1 MGYQDFLQNYKQ
13 KRQQEPIE
21 LPEYDPLPT
30 QVNPVEQIFGKPR
43 PADKTVQ
50 AETNTSAPLEKPK
63 KKKDILDTKLPEG
76 VPFETLR
83 DVKDWTPNKPIQD
96 LKQLGS
102 ALKVRRQLHQPQ
114 LPQKKRTV
122 AAKPAA
128 GKAIPYTP
136 QTGKNNDQSEFLNQ
150 MDFRGPNEAEKAFSN
165 VRESMG
171 LQPSVPES
179 RRKSFLDKFQ
189 QEEAQRSYQKNQGI
203 LADIEANSA
212 QAAAERRIS
221 QPQNTIQTARGAD
234 LSKSSLSA
242 VTGQKE
248 REAKTRLR
256 RNRVDDIRGLAG
268 GSTNTT
274 NRMVGRALAL
284 VSGYAPDEI
293 AEAIPPTGSLEN
305 AAAHLTGAAI
315 RGATSIPEGVA
326 RFLEQNL
333 VNRDAVQTYELMS
346 QFADAED
353 KRAASEGRVSRG
365 DEYRKIAQG
374 SLESQT
380 HVGDYLEP
388 LTKAGEKFSQSVL
401 PTDPTVEGSINP
413 LKRGFWEN
421 TLPEAAGSMAPFFAG
436 GAAGAAVKIPRML
449 SAGVLGAGMEI
460 PQGYHE
466 ARDAGAT
473 PEQLSKTIDTRTAA
487 GALEMFGAESL
498 LGKIGMK
505 GKSIPG
511 YLAKESFQEG
521 VQEAGQSGVSDV
533 GDKYYAKTK
542 PNLAWS
548 QIGHNAL
555 ENAVPAL
562 FLGFGG
568 GAMGV
573 PAHLAERKANSAEVA
588 QQIESLANAEP
599 NHPVVQAIAS
609 LGIDPQTI
617 TRADEKAVDEL
628 SIRLQA
634 MAKMDS
640 QIQQMQGQ
648 REVLAQQAQNV
659 YDAQLMGRV
668 PSSVDMQA
676 AQQLPMVDQAVA
688 ELTQQKEAVT
698 EDLAQNVSPLFRN
711 LAKAVGNKQVEPL
724 ADVADDQQGDLLKE
738 VRKAGGII
746 ATEGQV
752 EAGELEGLSPKESGT
767 TGLISRST
775 ERGELPDRMRERMA
789 SEGLTTAETA
799 NQFIDEVKATTRRQQ
814 TEAES
819 YADYQRSQM
828 TEQEL
833 ADSDLLDQHLADR
846 TTTFS
851 RVWRTLDNPKTIF
864 TQNLARDFVREAEKA
879 GFSDEFIERSL
890 VEFEAQRGVRRSGS
904 ESEESRGLRTDSSI
918 DTGASQ
924 SSMVDSERSI
934 NSLGRSAE
942 PGIGVSMSPYKVL
955 ETNNKDL
962 LKRLYEINLN
972 SEEGKAGIA
981 QLRDYARKNGIEQR
995 HVNAHISDIQNW
1007 QAKYGVPK
1015 LDQPGKVQPAV
1026 KQPETGFS
1034 LDQKKLLGREPAEL
1048 ADDEFDEYLEAV
1060 EKLHADA
1067 VHGKVNLN
1075 EGQMNAVVKKI
1086 RQIKGERHQRVRAGR
1101 LKSLYGKKEGK
1112 YPSKAEMATAVEKA
1126 VSKQK
1131 TVDGLHEQLLNAPD
1145 VETLIRLMGEN
1156 SDYLEQLE
1164 PRKRTWLVEA
1174 AEIRGQELTKNEKKS
1189 KSKRKTGSVP
1199 RETENVPQAETIE
1212 KALESG
1218 APANWQGDEA
1228 RERAVKN
1235 LLYPLLDKDRA
1246 KTESVFDGLKRGLSV
1261 SEALGEKQEG
1271 KSNVSTKFP
1280 LDKSTESIFDE
1291 ILGELTET
1299 ESEKKSKPSSKSKAE
1314 KSSNSKRKNYQ
1325 IVSPA
1330 ASGTAKSA
1338 ATEAILGMEDIA
1350 KGLRALLIDPN
1361 RLGSGL
1367 VFDEQTYAKAKPYFN
1382 AAMTHFESASN
1393 DVREVM
1399 RRLLTELKEKHG
1411 FTVEMLQQL
1420 KPMIVRFVDDYVAS
1434 AETKAAIDNAAHEA
1448 ATSPKNDLA
1457 EPTEAQKEA
1466 GNYQKGH
1473 VNLHGL
1479 DITVENPEGSVR
1491 SGKDADGKPWEVE
1504 MSAHYGYIRRTE
1516 GADEE
1521 QIDVYIGSKVDSN
1534 EVFVVD
1540 QVDAETGEF
1549 DEHKVILGAETQA
1562 EAEKLYDAHFDDGK
1576 GSDRRGAI
1584 TQMPVDEFKE
1594 WLKSEDT
1601 ALPVSESLG
1610 EVDDIGRTEPSGEKA
1625 EKDGDAEVGQSP
1637 DGGLQTGS
1645 GGDVLKPV
1653 RRKNSVER
1661 IMGDIHSLEDV
1672 QRVGEVDFELWE
1684 NEGKGGKTT
1693 IIRDAE
1699 TGEPVGVRY
1708 DPDGARATKRHQND
1722 VQTARK
1728 REVSSDERSVDDGRL
1743 PESGLADQSGRSEPA
1758 TAKSEGQPER
1768 GAKPGS
1774 VVGTPAKSGKRR
1786 GLGKQTTPSLFGD
1799 ENEQGTESSN
1809 SEHAQELVAEVAQE
1823 TEPIAASEAVIQAA
1837 VADLPEVAE
1846 EVQPEEPQPKPVTK
1860 PKAQPLA
1867 TLTSASFTITPD
1879 IVDQIR
1885 SGGAVTKY
1893 KQNVDAIKTMRQ
1905 VLLEG
1910 RRPTVEEQE
1919 TMALYAGFGG
1929 IKDLFAATGNTYQER
1944 QKWFDRQ
1951 NELKELIG
1959 EEAYKA
1965 ASASTKNA
1973 HYTDPHI
1980 VTAMWSM
1987 AERLGFTKGRVL
1999 EPSMG
2004 SGNFLGLIPSHLR
2017 DKTTFTGV
2025 ELDNTTGNIAKMLYP
2040 DANIHIQGFE
2050 DLKAPD
2056 GFFDLAIGNVP
2067 FGDYRISDNRYNKLL
2082 PQIHNYFFLKAL
2094 DKVRPGG
2101 LVMFITST
2109 GTMDSRRGEDI
2120 RKELA
2125 KQADLVS
2132 AMRFP
2137 AETFGKTALTSV
2149 VTDLIILRKRLPG
2162 ETSKN
2167 DAWVKSSE
2175 VNDPRGAGYQKIKLN
2190 NYFAENPSQMLGEFN
2205 GNNRMYPGRANV
2217 DRTED
2222 FEQRLAEAMADLPQG
2237 VMSEYST
2244 VRQPQMKEAGMKA
2257 KEGGYIVKDGQ
2268 LLQNVSGGLAE
2279 IDATP
2284 DRIKRVDGMLK
2295 IRDAFD
2301 NLIDAEMGR
2310 AIGGPAQRKV
2320 LNSAYDA
2327 FHAKYGPI
2335 SDKKNREALEGDP
2348 DLYRLMALEDY
2359 DAKKKIAKKQPIF
2372 TKPTVSGIRAD
2383 AKPSTLV
2390 EAVAK
2395 SFQMKGEIVLSQLA
2409 KDLGLDERTIGEELV
2424 AKKIAFQTPNGNW
2437 ELAPHYL
2444 SGNVRRKLAEA
2455 KIAAATDD
2463 FFQANVDALEQL
2475 LPRDIRSDE
2484 ISVEI
2489 GAPWMEP
2496 QVISHFVA
2504 ELFEDDPNNVGVS
2517 YDRHLGAFTLS
2528 LDRSRAKTSRQAITT
2543 WGTPD
2548 LPFDKLLNL
2557 ALTNKQASV
2566 FDEIRTDR
2574 GTERRFNAEK
2584 TQAANTKLDAIKQRF
2599 REWVWENDE
2608 RKQKL
2613 LSRYNDLFNSH
2624 VPAEYNVEFLLDE
2637 KGEGVVPGLSFGW
2650 KLRKHQ
2656 AAAVFR
2662 AVIEKRGLLAHEVG
2676 LGKTLAMIASASELK
2691 RLGIARKPAIAVPKK
2706 VLPGFVSA
2714 ARSAFPLMKIHV
2726 VDSRDAAKRNT
2737 SMSQVA
2743 TGEHDLVLMTHDNM
2757 DMLKMRPEFEAE
2769 ILRSELDEVTAVY
2782 NAMRGEKTSDK
2793 RLLKQIENRKSKLE
2807 AKLQDALKAER
2818 KDDTISFED
2827 TGIDFL
2833 FVDEFHK
2840 YKSLP
2845 VVTALGQVK
2854 GVPTGDSQRAINM
2867 LMRARY
2873 LQQIQNGGGLI
2884 AATGTPVSNSLVEAW
2899 IMAKFLQP
2907 DLLEEAGVQS
2917 FDAWTRQFAET
2928 VPALEM
2934 GATGEWKQVSR
2945 LSKFKNLPELQTLA
2959 RMTLDVKTAKETGIL
2974 DVRPKRQDKV
2984 IQVPQ
2989 DEAQAAFMQVLRER
3003 AAAVKSKL
3011 VEPYEDNY
3019 LVISSDGMQM
3029 ASDPRLVLP
3038 GYKAEGG
3045 KIKALADNVL
3055 RIYKEKPGTTQMI
3068 FSDSGVAPNAWGFH
3082 LYGEI
3087 INKLIEGGIP
3097 ADKIINFSKMDTD
3110 AKVAKAQD
3118 RLNSADAVI
3127 AIGHRENMGTGI
3139 NAQQKMAAIH
3149 QFDVPWKPALVEQS
3163 EARGWRQGNENK
3175 EIEIL
3180 SYVTEGSFDAIKWS
3194 TVARK
3199 QQAITAFMQK
3209 PQEGQARE
3217 LEDADD
3223 DALSYDQIAAAASG
3237 DGDYL
3242 RKAELDAKV
3251 FKLDMMERSHNSE
3264 ALNRKQEIPRIID
3277 RIAALNRRATQM
3289 DLVAVSAKEVKEK
3302 EFEYKTPK
3310 GEVVE
3315 DKKDAAKNLVS
3326 NYLFEKDR
3334 KERSVIGQYKG
3345 YRLMS
3350 DGYGSAYMELPI
3362 KGAEAEKVS
3371 FNVNTTEFI
3380 GTLQSLE
3387 KKVSALASNA
3397 DADHLREVT
3406 IPNLE
3411 KDLENLR
3418 AVTDSP
3424 FPFTEQLTKAKR
3436 QLEAVNKR
3444 LKAKEAESVSEGQP
3458 LSAGDTDVRAVSAL
3472 GRKIRRHLRE
3482 KEIKPSD
3489 IPRILEKALPEI
3501 EAQLRDQKDVWR
3513 EFQRRKA
3520 EEFLAE
3526 HEGDT
3531 GLAGMAITAQSA
3543 SRAQAAYDPE
3553 LDATAR
3559 AGKNPI
3565 GSNYWG
3571 TPRVQYDADGRAM
3584 DEASIIPNARAEFRP
3599 GGKDRSGMFWSNEQG
3614 AIVLGSAA
3622 ELAGVKIG
3630 TVSGGF
3636 SGLAMSLPAARKA
3649 LSALKSVA
3657 KEYGPEIS
3665 TIATEF
3671 EKAVV
3676 DARKTGQ
3683 SAVVIVDIS
3692 SQPTLQEAKATAR
3705 EERFHRWQRNFGLM
3719 ESENARTLEAA
3730 LRDDPVYQNLR
3741 DHLLNV
3747 DKYIDNPSL
3756 LITEASA
3763 KIASGQWE
3771 RYGLETE
3778 QQGLNFLHRYMRLA
3792 VRLFGINMLRG
3803 QVPGTPAARGV
3814 YQDVNDIEGPE
3825 AGFTGG
3831 SSANQRSE
3839 RGNSGVGRDDS
3850 GLQRRQQSFGRGSQD
3865 GSGLPETAAA
3875 ARHQFK
3881 PGQSSGKNIYD
3892 VTVDVYDWK
3901 AGKNRS
3907 KVVKVTAD
3915 SRPEAMRRAEEQV
3928 SRSYPTIKAGGTA
3941 INRNV
3946 QGYTVRAWEAKKDF
3960 EGQRYKDAVND
3971 RRAIQ
3976 QLSQQAIEA
3985 INKIAFAEAEAE
3997 LQQAYREVLNE
4008 LGQDSEIAETLLET
4022 YRAMHKPRPGAN
4034 VVNILNANEDA
4045 VSYLEGKIG
4054 NALRMIPEKQHADT
4068 SASLSTSRREV
4079 AGPASDLANPMDVL
4093 LNAETITK
4101 SRGSRGVRM
4110 YVNDH
4115 ARALLGASLTEVFDE
4130 DYSNVNAIN
4139 LSREEVSKVA
4149 DYLEGEAKELT
4160 GDYQAGAVQFVQ
4172 ELRDMLAQAKP
4183 DQRTFNIV
4191 DITPFEQRYST
4202 GFRPDA
4208 ERAVETFKGDVR
4220 EESFHWS
4227 QREVG
4232 GTAIASVGSSWA
4244 QSSKGYGKYRKALL
4258 KLGYPDDPEVIAA
4271 ETAAK
4276 IAAGKFEDLG
4286 IRTEADHQQADE
4298 WLASYFERIADKH
4311 GVDAL
4316 TKFDRLLPKAT
4327 EAKQKGELSAKERLR
4342 QAIKEEAATATGQR
4356 TDRPKPSGGSG
4367 QTVRGGNQEGRQ
4379 EGRAESI
4386 PRRSADE
4393 PFESSQPVKGPQLPI
4408 TEGTNV
4414 ENVRL
4419 AGEAAPEFD
4428 NQPLKRAAQ
4437 QKRLLPDDQVEF
4449 AENRPFENDPIQAS
4463 LFDEK
4468 GMPRKEWGDIWKT
4481 LADILNLPK
4490 ALRAS
4495 GDLSAGG
4502 RQGWFLSI
4510 PPTRWHIAAKSF
4522 GKSLQASEGFGLKK
4536 GADKRLHAEMKQRPA
4551 YRDAVAAGLA
4561 VHSNDPLS
4569 VQTELFGSRLAGQ
4582 IPWAKYSEQAYKT
4595 HLDWLSLMTFEVYKK
4610 SIDKQIKDPKE
4621 RFEAYQAAADWI
4633 NVSSGRGSYRGKF
4646 GVWYQ
4651 QKAAPMLNIFGW
4663 APGLVYSRFQL
4674 LNPYTYAQ
4682 NLKNPGHRVV
4692 FRKQMGE
4699 VFQSAAVLY
4708 VTATLAK
4715 AGGALISTDP
4725 DDADFLKLRFGTTRY
4740 DVLAGLQQVARL
4752 ALRIGDYLRIKA
4764 TTDTSTEEGQKKV
4777 RKASAE
4783 ATTTLLRFGRTK
4795 LGPVPAFV
4803 VDWWNDWVKVT
4814 GERHA
4819 PGEFITSF
4827 KEGNK
4832 VKGFADLAE
4841 DPIASQVLPLFWADM
4856 VAAYEQGWRAN
4867 GNQGGLEHAAKMLP
4881 AGLGIGVQDYDR
4893 PEWNKET
4900 RKQLDKFDLDPQFPK
4915 RKTGEKEEAY
4925 QKRVKEHIADQE
4937 AAINR
4942 FSSSESVKDQPLT
4955 RQKELL
4961 KQEMS
4966 EDGRNRLE
4974 KLRPDDIEDDRAVR
4988 AWILLGVD
4996 RLKNDPSFKTLTEE
5010 GQKKALQSYYSRMN
5024 PYKAQP
5030 ANKVHGY
5037 QKPDFVDED
5046 VLKRK
5051 IREAIK
5057 AQQ

>member
-21 LPEYDPLPT
+21 LPEYEPLPT
-30 QVNPVEQIFGKPR
+30 QIEPVDQIFGKPR
-43 PADKTVQ
+43 PADKTIQ

-63 KKKDILDTKLPEG
+63 KKKDILDTKLSKN

-83 DVKDWTPNKPIQD
+83 DVKDWTPNRPIQD

-114 LPQKKRTV
+114 QPQKKRTV
-122 AAKPAA
+122 AAKPA
-128 GKAIPYTP
+128 GKATPHTP
-136 QTGKNNDQSEFLNQ
+136 QTEKTSDQSEFLNQ
-150 MDFRGPNEAEKAFSN
+150 MDFRGPSEVQKMAERAIAYGGQQHVEPRKGKNLSADFRSWVKEDLARQQKETAQSQAMLEGIDTGKTKLDPTA
-165 VRESMG
+165 VRQAGERQKRIDELKRWGTMIPGTKTIGRGIGRLAGMSDEEIAQA
-171 LQPSVPES
+171 LPSDG
-179 RRKSFLDKFQ
+179 FLED
-189 QEEAQRSYQKNQGI
+189 AVSH
-203 LADIEANSA
+203 AANSA
-212 QAAAERRIS
+212 IRSAA
-221 QPQNTIQTARGAD
+221 G
-234 LSKSSLSA
+234 
-242 VTGQKE
+242 
-248 REAKTRLR
+248 
-256 RNRVDDIRGLAG
+256 
-268 GSTNTT
+268 
-274 NRMVGRALAL
+274 
-284 VSGYAPDEI
+284 
-293 AEAIPPTGSLEN
+293 
-305 AAAHLTGAAI
+305 
-315 RGATSIPEGVA
+315 IPEGIT

-333 VNRDAVQTYELMS
+333 INRDAVQTYELMS

-353 KRAASEGRVSRG
+353 ARAKREGRPSRA

-380 HVGDYLEP
+380 HFGDVFEP
-388 LTKAGEKFSQSVL
+388 LTKAGETLANRYL
-401 PTDPTVEGSINP
+401 PTDPTVQGSINP
-413 LKRGFWEN
+413 LKEGFWRN
-421 TLPEAAGSMAPFFAG
+421 TLPEAAGSMVPFFVG
-436 GAAGAAVKIPRML
+436 GAAGAAVKIPRMV

-460 PQGYHE
+460 PQAYHE

-473 PEQLSKTIDTRTAA
+473 PEQLSRTIDTRTAA

-521 VQEAGQSGVSDV
+521 VQEAGQSLTSDI
-533 GDKYYAKTK
+533 GDKYYAGTK

-562 FLGFGG
+562 FLGLGG

-599 NHPVVQAIAS
+599 SHPVVQAIAS

-617 TRADEKAVDEL
+617 TQADERAVDEL
-628 SIRLQA
+628 SIRLQS

-698 EDLAQNVSPLFRN
+698 QDLTQNVSPLFRN
-711 LAKAVGNKQVEPL
+711 LAKAVGSKQVEPL
-724 ADVADDQQGDLLKE
+724 ADVADDQQGNLLKE
-738 VRKAGGII
+738 VRKVGGMV
-746 ATEGQV
+746 ATEDQV

-767 TGLISRST
+767 TGLISRSAK
-775 ERGELPDRMRERMA
+775 RGESPDRMRERMA

-799 NQFIDEVKATTRRQQ
+799 NQFIDEVKAETRRQK

-864 TQNLARDFVREAEKA
+864 TPNLARDFAREAEKA

-890 VEFEAQRGVRRSGS
+890 VEFEAQRGVRRQGS

-918 DTGASQ
+918 DTGVSQ

-934 NSLGRSAE
+934 NLSRRSTE

-955 ETNNKDL
+955 EANNKDL
-962 LKRLYEINLN
+962 LKRLYDVNLN
-972 SEEGKAGIA
+972 SEEGRAGIA
-981 QLRDYARKNGIEQR
+981 QLRDYARENGIEQR

-1007 QAKYGVPK
+1007 QKTYGVPK
-1015 LDQPGKVQPAV
+1015 NLDIQQPQATRTTGKSEKEAISQPARTEAAPV
-1026 KQPETGFS
+1026 STPSGFS
-1034 LDQKKLLGREPAEL
+1034 QEQKRLLGRESSEV
-1048 ADDEFDEYLEAV
+1048 ADDEFDEHLEAV

-1067 VHGKVNLN
+1067 VRGKVNLN
-1075 EGQMNAVVKKI
+1075 EGQMGAVVKKI

-1112 YPSKAEMATAVEKA
+1112 QPTKTALAEEV
-1126 VSKQK
+1126 
-1131 TVDGLHEQLLNAPD
+1131 
-1145 VETLIRLMGEN
+1145 
-1156 SDYLEQLE
+1156 
-1164 PRKRTWLVEA
+1164 KRTVGKGHE
-1174 AEIRGQELTKNEKKS
+1174 
-1189 KSKRKTGSVP
+1189 
-1199 RETENVPQAETIE
+1199 
-1212 KALESG
+1212 
-1218 APANWQGDEA
+1218 
-1228 RERAVKN
+1228 
-1235 LLYPLLDKDRA
+1235 
-1246 KTESVFDGLKRGLSV
+1246 TESVPQSK
-1261 SEALGEKQEG
+1261 
-1271 KSNVSTKFP
+1271 N
-1280 LDKSTESIFDE
+1280 DE
-1291 ILGELTET
+1291 ILGEMTDDEASMLDELEKAPKTKDGKIKT
-1299 ESEKKSKPSSKSKAE
+1299 NRKKS
-1314 KSSNSKRKNYQ
+1314 
-1325 IVSPA
+1325 V
-1330 ASGTAKSA
+1330 
-1338 ATEAILGMEDIA
+1338 
-1350 KGLRALLIDPN
+1350 ID
-1361 RLGSGL
+1361 S
-1367 VFDEQTYAKAKPYFN
+1367 
-1382 AAMTHFESASN
+1382 
-1393 DVREVM
+1393 
-1399 RRLLTELKEKHG
+1399 
-1411 FTVEMLQQL
+1411 
-1420 KPMIVRFVDDYVAS
+1420 
-1434 AETKAAIDNAAHEA
+1434 AAHEA
-1448 ATSPKNDLA
+1448 ATSPKNDLS

-1473 VNLHGL
+1473 IKLHGL
-1479 DITVENPEGSVR
+1479 DITIENPEGSTR

-1521 QIDVYIGSKVDSN
+1521 QIDVYIGPKVDSN

-1540 QVDAETGEF
+1540 QVDAKTGEF

-1562 EAEKLYDAHFDDGK
+1562 EAEELYDAHFDDGK
-1576 GSDRRGAI
+1576 GPDRRGAI
-1584 TQMPVDEFKE
+1584 TQMPVDGFKD

-1601 ALPVSESLG
+1601 ALPVSEPLG
-1610 EVDDIGRTEPSGEKA
+1610 EVDDTGKTEPSGEKA

-1637 DGGLQTGS
+1637 DGGLQVGS
-1645 GGDVLKPV
+1645 GGDVLQPI

-1699 TGEPVGVRY
+1699 TGEPIGTRY
-1708 DPDGARATKRHQND
+1708 DPDGERATKRHQND

-1743 PESGLADQSGRSEPA
+1743 PESGLADKPGTGKPVAAKSEKPEG
-1758 TAKSEGQPER
+1758 TAKS
-1768 GAKPGS
+1768 GS
-1774 VVGTPAKSGKRR
+1774 VVGKPAKSGKRR
-1786 GLGKQTTPSLFGD
+1786 GLGKQATPSLFGD
-1799 ENEQGTESSN
+1799 EAEQTTESSN

-1823 TEPIAASEAVIQAA
+1823 TEPIAAGEAVIQAA

-1846 EVQPEEPQPKPVTK
+1846 EVQSEEPQPKPVKTPK
-1860 PKAQPLA
+1860 PKSQPLA

-1929 IKDLFAATGNTYQER
+1929 IKDLFAATGNTYEDR
-1944 QKWFDRQ
+1944 KKWFDRQ
-1951 NELKELIG
+1951 QELKELIG

-2017 DKTTFTGV
+2017 DKATFTGV

-2162 ETSKN
+2162 ETSKS

-2190 NYFAENPSQMLGEFN
+2190 DYFAENPFQILGDFN

-2217 DRTED
+2217 DRTDD
-2222 FEQRLAEAMADLPQG
+2222 FEQRLAEAMANLPQG
-2237 VMSEYST
+2237 VMSEYAT
-2244 VRQPQMKEAGMKA
+2244 ARQPRMKEAGMKA

-2268 LLQNVSGGLAE
+2268 LLQSVSGGLAE

-2310 AIGGPAQRKV
+2310 AIGGPAQRKA

-2327 FHAKYGPI
+2327 FHAKYGAI
-2335 SDKKNREALEGDP
+2335 SDKKNREALDGDP

-2372 TKPTVSGIRAD
+2372 TKSTVVGIRAD
-2383 AKPSTLV
+2383 AKPSNVV

-2395 SFQMKGEIVLSQLA
+2395 SFQMNGEIVLPQLA
-2409 KDLGLDERTIGEELV
+2409 EDLGLDERTIGEELV

-2484 ISVEI
+2484 ISVEM
-2489 GAPWMEP
+2489 GAPWVEP
-2496 QVISHFVA
+2496 QVISQFVA
-2504 ELFEDDPNNVGVS
+2504 ELFEDDPGNVGVS

-2528 LDRSRAKTSRQAITT
+2528 LDRSRARGSRLATTT
-2543 WGTPD
+2543 WGTAD

-2557 ALTNKQASV
+2557 ALTGKQASV
-2566 FDEIRTDR
+2566 FDEIKTNI

-2613 LSRYNDLFNSH
+2613 LSKYNDLFNSH

-2637 KGEGVVPGLSFGW
+2637 KGEGVVPGLSSGW

-2706 VLPGFVSA
+2706 VLPGFVQA

-2726 VDSRDAAKRNT
+2726 IDSRDAAKRNT

-2757 DMLKMRPEFEAE
+2757 DMLKMKPEFEAE
-2769 ILRSELDEVTAVY
+2769 ILQGELDEVTAVY

-2793 RLLKQIENRKSKLE
+2793 RLLKQIENRKVKLE

-2974 DVRPKRQDKV
+2974 DIRPKRQDKV

-3003 AAAVKSKL
+3003 AAAVKAKL

-3045 KIKALADNVL
+3045 KIKALAGNVL

-3118 RLNSADAVI
+3118 RLNSGDAVI

-3264 ALNRKQEIPRIID
+3264 ALNRKQEIPRIVD

-3289 DLVAVSAKEVKEK
+3289 DLVATSAKEVKEK

-3345 YRLMS
+3345 YRLIS

-3362 KGAEAEKVS
+3362 KGGETEKVS

-3397 DADHLREVT
+3397 DADHLRETT

-3418 AVTDSP
+3418 AVTNSP

-3444 LKAKEAESVSEGQP
+3444 LKAKEAESASEGQP
-3458 LSAGDTDVRAVSAL
+3458 LSAGETDVRAVSAL
-3472 GRKIRRHLRE
+3472 GREIRRHLRE

-3489 IPRILEKALPEI
+3489 IPRILEEALPAI

-3513 EFQRRKA
+3513 AFQRRKA
-3520 EEFLAE
+3520 EDFLAE
-3526 HEGDT
+3526 MDDDT
-3531 GLAGMAITAQSA
+3531 GLAGMAITAKSA
-3543 SRAQAAYDPE
+3543 NRMQAAYDPE
-3553 LDATAR
+3553 LDAPSSMPPPASRRTR
-3559 AGKNPI
+3559 KDVE
-3565 GSNYWG
+3565 GS
-3571 TPRVQYDADGRAM
+3571 
-3584 DEASIIPNARAEFRP
+3584 
-3599 GGKDRSGMFWSNEQG
+3599 
-3614 AIVLGSAA
+3614 
-3622 ELAGVKIG
+3622 
-3630 TVSGGF
+3630 
-3636 SGLAMSLPAARKA
+3636 PAFKRWFGDSK
-3649 LSALKSVA
+3649 
-3657 KEYGPEIS
+3657 
-3665 TIATEF
+3665 
-3671 EKAVV
+3671 VV
-3676 DARKTGQ
+3676 DEKGKPL
-3683 SAVVIVDIS
+3683 VVYHGTS
-3692 SQPTLQEAKATAR
+3692 SNFAAFSDKESGKATAQPLTGFYFTESPEGAAKYAGFASMPYAKPNAGENIVPSYLSLKNPKTIR
-3705 EERFHRWQRNFGLM
+3705 VGVDEVSSVSPRHAKQAQGEGYDGL
-3719 ESENARTLEAA
+3719 
-3730 LRDDPVYQNLR
+3730 
-3741 DHLLNV
+3741 
-3747 DKYIDNPSL
+3747 I
-3756 LITEASA
+3756 
-3763 KIASGQWE
+3763 
-3771 RYGLETE
+3771 
-3778 QQGLNFLHRYMRLA
+3778 
-3792 VRLFGINMLRG
+3792 
-3803 QVPGTPAARGV
+3803 
-3814 YQDVNDIEGPE
+3814 IEGSAE
-3825 AGFTGG
+3825 AG
-3831 SSANQRSE
+3831 
-3839 RGNSGVGRDDS
+3839 SGFD
-3850 GLQRRQQSFGRGSQD
+3850 
-3865 GSGLPETAAA
+3865 
-3875 ARHQFK
+3875 
-3881 PGQSSGKNIYD
+3881 
-3892 VTVDVYDWK
+3892 
-3901 AGKNRS
+3901 
-3907 KVVKVTAD
+3907 
-3915 SRPEAMRRAEEQV
+3915 
-3928 SRSYPTIKAGGTA
+3928 
-3941 INRNV
+3941 
-3946 QGYTVRAWEAKKDF
+3946 
-3960 EGQRYKDAVND
+3960 
-3971 RRAIQ
+3971 
-3976 QLSQQAIEA
+3976 
-3985 INKIAFAEAEAE
+3985 
-3997 LQQAYREVLNE
+3997 
-4008 LGQDSEIAETLLET
+4008 
-4022 YRAMHKPRPGAN
+4022 KPRIYVAFSSNQIKSATGN
-4034 VVNILNANEDA
+4034 RGTFDESGNI
-4045 VSYLEGKIG
+4045 
-4054 NALRMIPEKQHADT
+4054 T
-4068 SASLSTSRREV
+4068 TSRRET
-4079 AGPASDLANPMDVL
+4079 AGPASQLANPMDVL
-4093 LNAETITK
+4093 LYQESIVK
-4101 SRGSRGVRM
+4101 DRGSRGARM

-4115 ARALLGASLTEVFDE
+4115 ARAILGASLTEVFGS

-4139 LSREEVSKVA
+4139 LSREEVKKVA
-4149 DYLEGEAKELT
+4149 DYLAIEAKGLE
-4160 GDYQAGAVQFVQ
+4160 GDYKAGAEEFVAD
-4172 ELRDMLAQAKP
+4172 LRGLLSKNKT
-4183 DQRTFNIV
+4183 QRTFNIV
-4191 DITPFEQRYST
+4191 DVSAYEARQQSGIRSD
-4202 GFRPDA
+4202 R
-4208 ERAVETFKGDVR
+4208 ERAAEQLKGDIR
-4220 EESFHWS
+4220 EEGFHWS
-4227 QREVG
+4227 QREVSG
-4232 GTAIASVGSSWA
+4232 QSVALVGASWA
-4244 QSSKGYGKYRKALL
+4244 QSSKGFGKYRRKLIE
-4258 KLGYPDDPEVIAA
+4258 LGYPDDAEILVA

-4276 IAAGKFEDLG
+4276 IAAGKFDDLG
-4286 IRTEADHQQADE
+4286 IRTEADHEQAQN
-4298 WLASYFERIADKH
+4298 WLAGYFERVAEKH
-4311 GVDAL
+4311 GIEAL
-4316 TKFDRLLPKAT
+4316 EKFDRLLPKAK
-4327 EAKQKGELSAKERLR
+4327 EAKAKGAQSVKERLR
-4342 QAIKEEAATATGQR
+4342 ERIEQEQAQ
-4356 TDRPKPSGGSG
+4356 SGGTNRPRAPGG
-4367 QTVRGGNQEGRQ
+4367 QSQRVRGTDENGQKDSAQEVR
-4379 EGRAESI
+4379 
-4386 PRRSADE
+4386 RRSADE
-4393 PFESSQPVKGPQLPI
+4393 PFESTEPVKGPQLTI
-4408 TEGTNV
+4408 DERTNA
-4414 ENVRL
+4414 ENVRRP
-4419 AGEAAPEFD
+4419 GEEAPEFSSVKGARI
-4428 NQPLKRAAQ
+4428 QPKLFSEGEPAEGWVDP
-4437 QKRLLPDDQVEF
+4437 LDPESVE
-4449 AENRPFENDPIQAS
+4449 QAT
-4463 LFDEK
+4463 LFGKD
-4468 GMPRKEWGDIWKT
+4468 GMPKKTWGDMWAN
-4481 LADILNLPK
+4481 LADVLNLPK

-4510 PPTRWHIAAKSF
+4510 PPSRWAIAARSF
-4522 GKSLQASEGFGLKK
+4522 KKGVRSVEAMGLKK
-4536 GADKRLHAEMKQRPA
+4536 GAYKALKRELTQHPA
-4551 YRDAVAAGLA
+4551 YRDMTAAGWIPMTSDSGELTA
-4561 VHSNDPLS
+4561 
-4569 VQTELFGSRLAGQ
+4569 QTELFGSRFAGK
-4582 IPWAKYSEQAYKT
+4582 IPWAKYSEQAYKMN
-4595 HLDWLSLMTFEVYKK
+4595 LDWLALSTFELYKK
-4610 SIDKQIKDPKE
+4610 GIDKSSRDLRE
-4621 RFEAYQAAADWI
+4621 RHEGYKAAVDWI
-4633 NVSSGRGSYRGKF
+4633 NVSSGRGSYSGRFGK
-4646 GVWYQ
+4646 WY
-4651 QKAAPMLNIFGW
+4651 KEKPAPFLNVIGW

-4692 FRKQMGE
+4692 FRKQMSE
-4699 VFQSAAVLY
+4699 VFQSAGVLY
-4708 VTATLAK
+4708 LTAVLAK
-4715 AGGALISTDP
+4715 AGGALVSTDP

-4752 ALRIGDYLRIKA
+4752 SLRIGDYLRTKV

-4777 RKASAE
+4777 RKASSE

-4795 LGPVPAFV
+4795 LGPVPGFV

-4832 VKGFADLAE
+4832 VKGVADLAE
-4841 DPIASQVLPLFWADM
+4841 DPIVSQVIPLFWADM

-4867 GNQGGLEHAAKMLP
+4867 GNQGGLEHVAKVLP

-4893 PEWNKET
+4893 PEWKKET

-4915 RKTGEKEEAY
+4915 HKTGEKEPEY

-4942 FSSSESVKDQPLT
+4942 FSSSESVKDQPLA
-4955 RQKELL
+4955 RQRELL

-4966 EDGRNRLE
+4966 EDGRSRLE

-4988 AWILLGVD
+4988 AWILLGRE
-4996 RLKNDPSFKTLTEE
+4996 RLKNEE
-5010 GQKKALQSYYSRMN
+5010 SYKSADEETQKKILQSYYSRMA

>member
-21 LPEYDPLPT
+21 LPEYEPLPT
-30 QVNPVEQIFGKPR
+30 QIEPVDQIFGKPR
-43 PADKTVQ
+43 PADKTIQ

-63 KKKDILDTKLPEG
+63 KKKDILDTKLSKN

-83 DVKDWTPNKPIQD
+83 DVKDWTPNRPIQD

-114 LPQKKRTV
+114 QPQKKRTV

-128 GKAIPYTP
+128 KTTP
-136 QTGKNNDQSEFLNQ
+136 HTSQTGKDSDQSEFLNQ
-150 MDFRGPNEAEKAFSN
+150 MNFRGPSEVQKMAERAIAYGGQQHVEPRKGKNLSADFRSWVKEDLARQQKETAQSQAMLEGIDTGKTKLDPTA
-165 VRESMG
+165 VRQAGERQKRIDELKRWGTMIPGTKTIGRGIGRLAGMSDEEIAQA
-171 LQPSVPES
+171 LPSDG
-179 RRKSFLDKFQ
+179 FLED
-189 QEEAQRSYQKNQGI
+189 AVSH
-203 LADIEANSA
+203 AANSA
-212 QAAAERRIS
+212 IRSAA
-221 QPQNTIQTARGAD
+221 G
-234 LSKSSLSA
+234 
-242 VTGQKE
+242 
-248 REAKTRLR
+248 
-256 RNRVDDIRGLAG
+256 
-268 GSTNTT
+268 
-274 NRMVGRALAL
+274 
-284 VSGYAPDEI
+284 
-293 AEAIPPTGSLEN
+293 
-305 AAAHLTGAAI
+305 
-315 RGATSIPEGVA
+315 IPEGIT

-333 VNRDAVQTYELMS
+333 INRDAVQTYELMN

-353 KRAASEGRVSRG
+353 VRAKKEGRPSRA

-380 HVGDYLEP
+380 HFGDVFEP
-388 LTKAGEKFSQSVL
+388 LTKAGETLANRYL
-401 PTDPTVEGSINP
+401 PTDPTVQGSINP
-413 LKRGFWEN
+413 LKEGFWRN
-421 TLPEAAGSMAPFFAG
+421 TLPEAAGSMVPFFVG
-436 GAAGAAVKIPRML
+436 GAAGAAVKIPRMV

-460 PQGYHE
+460 PQAYHE

-473 PEQLSKTIDTRTAA
+473 PEQLSRTIDTRTAA

-521 VQEAGQSGVSDV
+521 VQEAGQSLTSDI
-533 GDKYYAKTK
+533 GDKYYAGTK

-562 FLGFGG
+562 FLGLGG

-599 NHPVVQAIAS
+599 SHPVVQAIAS

-617 TRADEKAVDEL
+617 TQADERAVDEL
-628 SIRLQA
+628 SIRLQS

-668 PSSVDMQA
+668 PSSADMQA

-688 ELTQQKEAVT
+688 ELTQQKETVA
-698 EDLAQNVSPLFRN
+698 EDLTQNVSPLFKN
-711 LAKAVGNKQVEPL
+711 LAKAVGSKQVEPL

-738 VRKAGGII
+738 VRKAGGIV

-767 TGLISRST
+767 TGLISRSAK
-775 ERGELPDRMRERMA
+775 RGESPDRMRERMA

-799 NQFIDEVKATTRRQQ
+799 NQFIDEVKAETRRQK

-819 YADYQRSQM
+819 YAGYQRSQM
-828 TEQEL
+828 TEQEQ

-846 TTTFS
+846 ATTFS

-864 TQNLARDFVREAEKA
+864 TPNLARDFVREAEKA

-890 VEFEAQRGVRRSGS
+890 VEFEAQRGVRRQGS

-918 DTGASQ
+918 DTGVPQ

-934 NSLGRSAE
+934 NLSRRSAE

-955 ETNNKDL
+955 EANNKDL
-962 LKRLYEINLN
+962 LKRLYDVNLN

-981 QLRDYARKNGIEQR
+981 QLRDYARENDIEQR

-1007 QAKYGVPK
+1007 QKTYGVPK
-1015 LDQPGKVQPAV
+1015 NLDIQQPQATRTTGKSEKEAISQPARTEAAPV
-1026 KQPETGFS
+1026 STPSGFS
-1034 LDQKKLLGREPAEL
+1034 QEQKRLLGRESSEV
-1048 ADDEFDEYLEAV
+1048 ADDEFDEHLEAV

-1067 VHGKVNLN
+1067 VRGKVNLN
-1075 EGQMNAVVKKI
+1075 EGQMGAVVKKI

-1112 YPSKAEMATAVEKA
+1112 QPTKTALAEEAKKAVGKERETKESWQMTRDEYRDSLPETERHGGNSVIDQMISSRAGETPAKMVEFYAKKYSIKKPIDIVEIPKYQSVTKGTKASLRANVSYVEDKGNRYVLNLVQGSTPTVIRHEIEHVLDVDREYWREFESKSEFKKAVETSGERHFQNYRDSRSFAADYSHRSLVKRA
-1126 VSKQK
+1126 LKK
-1131 TVDGLHEQLLNAPD
+1131 
-1145 VETLIRLMGEN
+1145 GEN
-1156 SDYLEQLE
+1156 VPSEVLADYPDLNRETE
-1164 PRKRTWLVEA
+1164 
-1174 AEIRGQELTKNEKKS
+1174 
-1189 KSKRKTGSVP
+1189 SVP
-1199 RETENVPQAETIE
+1199 RETENVPQAKQQI
-1212 KALESG
+1212 
-1218 APANWQGDEA
+1218 DE
-1228 RERAVKN
+1228 
-1235 LLYPLLDKDRA
+1235 
-1246 KTESVFDGLKRGLSV
+1246 
-1261 SEALGEKQEG
+1261 
-1271 KSNVSTKFP
+1271 
-1280 LDKSTESIFDE
+1280 
-1291 ILGELTET
+1291 
-1299 ESEKKSKPSSKSKAE
+1299 
-1314 KSSNSKRKNYQ
+1314 
-1325 IVSPA
+1325 
-1330 ASGTAKSA
+1330 
-1338 ATEAILGMEDIA
+1338 
-1350 KGLRALLIDPN
+1350 
-1361 RLGSGL
+1361 
-1367 VFDEQTYAKAKPYFN
+1367 
-1382 AAMTHFESASN
+1382 
-1393 DVREVM
+1393 
-1399 RRLLTELKEKHG
+1399 
-1411 FTVEMLQQL
+1411 
-1420 KPMIVRFVDDYVAS
+1420 
-1434 AETKAAIDNAAHEA
+1434 AAHEA
-1448 ATSPKNDLA
+1448 ATSPKNELA

-1473 VNLHGL
+1473 IKLHGL
-1479 DITVENPEGSVR
+1479 DITIENPEGSTR

-1521 QIDVYIGSKVDSN
+1521 QIDVYIGPKTDSN

-1576 GSDRRGAI
+1576 GPDRRGAI
-1584 TQMPVDEFKE
+1584 TQMPIEEFKD

-1610 EVDDIGRTEPSGEKA
+1610 EVDDIGKTEPSGEKA

-1637 DGGLQTGS
+1637 DGGLQVGS
-1645 GGDVLKPV
+1645 GGDVLQPI
-1653 RRKNSVER
+1653 RQKNSVQR

-1699 TGEPVGVRY
+1699 TGEPIGTRY
-1708 DPDGARATKRHQND
+1708 DPDGERATKRHQND

-1743 PESGLADQSGRSEPA
+1743 PESGLADKPGTGKPV
-1758 TAKSEGQPER
+1758 TAKSEGKPER
-1768 GAKPGS
+1768 ESKSGS
-1774 VVGTPAKSGKRR
+1774 VVGKPAKSGKRR
-1786 GLGKQTTPSLFGD
+1786 GLGKQATPSLFGD
-1799 ENEQGTESSN
+1799 EAEQTTESSN

-1823 TEPIAASEAVIQAA
+1823 TEPIAAGEAVIQAA

-1846 EVQPEEPQPKPVTK
+1846 EVQSEEPQPKPVKTPK
-1860 PKAQPLA
+1860 PKSQPLA

-1929 IKDLFAATGNTYQER
+1929 IKDLFAATGNTYEDR
-1944 QKWFDRQ
+1944 KKWFDRQ
-1951 NELKELIG
+1951 QELKELIG

-2017 DKTTFTGV
+2017 DKATFTGV

-2162 ETSKN
+2162 EISKS

-2190 NYFAENPSQMLGEFN
+2190 DYFAENPSQILGEFN

-2222 FEQRLAEAMADLPQG
+2222 FEQRLAEAMANLPAG
-2237 VMSEYST
+2237 VMSEYSS
-2244 VRQPQMKEAGMKA
+2244 VRQPRMKEAGMKA

-2268 LLQNVSGGLAE
+2268 LLQGVSGGLAE

-2284 DRIKRVDGMLK
+2284 DRVKRVDGMLK

-2310 AIGGPAQRKV
+2310 AVGGPAQRKA

-2372 TKPTVSGIRAD
+2372 TKSTVSGIRAD
-2383 AKPSTLV
+2383 AKPSNVV

-2395 SFQMKGEIVLSQLA
+2395 SFQMNGEIILSQLA
-2409 KDLGLDERTIGEELV
+2409 EDLGLDERTIGEELV
-2424 AKKIAFQTPNGNW
+2424 AKKIAFQTPNANW

-2463 FFQANVDALEQL
+2463 FYQANVDALEQL

-2484 ISVEI
+2484 ISVEM
-2489 GAPWMEP
+2489 GAPWVEP
-2496 QVISHFVA
+2496 QVISQFVA
-2504 ELFEDDPNNVGVS
+2504 ELFEDDPGNVGVS

-2528 LDRSRAKTSRQAITT
+2528 LDRSRARGSRLATTT
-2543 WGTPD
+2543 WGTAD

-2557 ALTNKQASV
+2557 ALTGKQASV
-2566 FDEIRTDR
+2566 FDEVRTNN

-2613 LSRYNDLFNSH
+2613 LSKYNDLFNSH

-2637 KGEGVVPGLSFGW
+2637 KGEGVVPGLSSGW

-2706 VLPGFVSA
+2706 VLPGFVQA
-2714 ARSAFPLMKIHV
+2714 ARMAFPLLKVHV
-2726 VDSRDAAKRNT
+2726 IDSRDAAKRNT

-2757 DMLKMRPEFEAE
+2757 DMLKMKPEFEAE

-2793 RLLKQIENRKSKLE
+2793 RLLKQIENRKAKLE

-3003 AAAVKSKL
+3003 AAAVKAKL

-3045 KIKALADNVL
+3045 KIKALAGNVL

-3118 RLNSADAVI
+3118 RLNSGDAVI

-3264 ALNRKQEIPRIID
+3264 ALNRKQEIPRIVD

-3289 DLVAVSAKEVKEK
+3289 DLVATSAKEVKEK

-3362 KGAEAEKVS
+3362 KGAEAEKVG

-3397 DADHLREVT
+3397 DADHLREVA

-3444 LKAKEAESVSEGQP
+3444 LKAKEAESASEGQP
-3458 LSAGDTDVRAVSAL
+3458 LSAGETDVRAVSAL
-3472 GRKIRRHLRE
+3472 GREIRRHLRE

-3489 IPRILEKALPEI
+3489 IPRILEEALPAI

-3520 EEFLAE
+3520 EDFLAE

-3543 SRAQAAYDPE
+3543 SRAQAAYDPD
-3553 LDATAR
+3553 LDAAESR
-3559 AGKNPI
+3559 P
-3565 GSNYWG
+3565 
-3571 TPRVQYDADGRAM
+3571 M
-3584 DEASIIPNARAEFRP
+3584 ASRRTRESVESSPEF
-3599 GGKDRSGMFWSNEQG
+3599 KKWF
-3614 AIVLGSAA
+3614 
-3622 ELAGVKIG
+3622 
-3630 TVSGGF
+3630 
-3636 SGLAMSLPAARKA
+3636 
-3649 LSALKSVA
+3649 
-3657 KEYGPEIS
+3657 
-3665 TIATEF
+3665 
-3671 EKAVV
+3671 
-3676 DARKTGQ
+3676 GQ
-3683 SAVVIVDIS
+3683 
-3692 SQPTLQEAKATAR
+3692 
-3705 EERFHRWQRNFGLM
+3705 
-3719 ESENARTLEAA
+3719 
-3730 LRDDPVYQNLR
+3730 
-3741 DHLLNV
+3741 
-3747 DKYIDNPSL
+3747 
-3756 LITEASA
+3756 
-3763 KIASGQWE
+3763 
-3771 RYGLETE
+3771 
-3778 QQGLNFLHRYMRLA
+3778 
-3792 VRLFGINMLRG
+3792 
-3803 QVPGTPAARGV
+3803 
-3814 YQDVNDIEGPE
+3814 
-3825 AGFTGG
+3825 
-3831 SSANQRSE
+3831 
-3839 RGNSGVGRDDS
+3839 
-3850 GLQRRQQSFGRGSQD
+3850 
-3865 GSGLPETAAA
+3865 
-3875 ARHQFK
+3875 
-3881 PGQSSGKNIYD
+3881 
-3892 VTVDVYDWK
+3892 
-3901 AGKNRS
+3901 S
-3907 KVVKVTAD
+3907 KVVNQSGK
-3915 SRPEAMRRAEEQV
+3915 PLPL
-3928 SRSYPTIKAGGTA
+3928 YHGTQA
-3941 INRNV
+3941 RN
-3946 QGYTVRAWEAKKDF
+3946 E
-3960 EGQRYKDAVND
+3960 
-3971 RRAIQ
+3971 
-3976 QLSQQAIEA
+3976 IEA
-3985 INKIAFAEAEAE
+3985 IDPSRFLSGSHFGPGFYMAEEPEIASRGYAEGHLHPRGQEQSGSPSVYKLYARIENPLDMSRPADSKMIVAVFGNPNVDLE
-3997 LQQAYREVLNE
+3997 EMGFGSRPTNEVLYKQLAKRLGDDKRAANEKLQE
-4008 LGQDSEIAETLLET
+4008 LGFDGITRLNRASDESPEHREWVVFDPRQVKSATGNQGTFDDS
-4022 YRAMHKPRPGAN
+4022 AN
-4034 VVNILNANEDA
+4034 
-4045 VSYLEGKIG
+4045 
-4054 NALRMIPEKQHADT
+4054 
-4068 SASLSTSRREV
+4068 LSTSRREV
-4079 AGPASDLANPMDVL
+4079 SGPASELANPMDVL
-4093 LNAETITK
+4093 LHAETITK
-4101 SRGSRGVRM
+4101 SRGSRGIRM

-4115 ARALLGASLTEVFDE
+4115 ARALLGASLTEVFGE

-4149 DYLEGEAKELT
+4149 DYLEGEAKGLS
-4160 GDYQAGAVQFVQ
+4160 GDYQAGATQFVQ
-4172 ELRDMLAQAKP
+4172 ELRDMLAQGGGK
-4183 DQRTFNIV
+4183 QKTFNIV

-4356 TDRPKPSGGSG
+4356 TDRLKPSGGSG
-4367 QTVRGGNQEGRQ
+4367 QTVRSGNQEKRE
-4379 EGRAESI
+4379 EGRAEPI
-4386 PRRSADE
+4386 PRRSAEE
-4393 PFESSQPVKGPQLPI
+4393 PFNS
-4408 TEGTNV
+4408 
-4414 ENVRL
+4414 
-4419 AGEAAPEFD
+4419 APSED
-4428 NQPLKRAAQ
+4428 LS
-4437 QKRLLPDDQVEF
+4437 
-4449 AENRPFENDPIQAS
+4449 QAS

-4481 LADILNLPK
+4481 LADILNIPK

-4522 GKSLQASEGFGLKK
+4522 GKSLQASEAFGLKK
-4536 GADKRLHAEMKQRPA
+4536 GADKRLHAEMKQRSA

-4569 VQTELFGSRLAGQ
+4569 VQTELFGSRLAGE

-4646 GVWYQ
+4646 GAWYQ
-4651 QKAAPMLNIFGW
+4651 RKAAPMLNIFGW

-4692 FRKQMGE
+4692 FRKQMSE
-4699 VFQSAAVLY
+4699 VFQSAGVLY
-4708 VTATLAK
+4708 LTAVLAK
-4715 AGGALISTDP
+4715 AGGALVSTDP

-4752 ALRIGDYLRIKA
+4752 SLRIGDYLRTKA

-4777 RKASAE
+4777 RKASGE
-4783 ATTTLLRFGRTK
+4783 ATTALLRFGRTK
-4795 LGPVPAFV
+4795 LGPVPGFV

-4819 PGEFITSF
+4819 PGDFITSF

-4832 VKGFADLAE
+4832 VKGVADLAE
-4841 DPIASQVLPLFWADM
+4841 DPIVSQVLPLFWADM

-4867 GNQGGLEHAAKMLP
+4867 GNAGGLEHVAKVLP
-4881 AGLGIGVQDYDR
+4881 AGFGIGVQDYDR
-4893 PEWNKET
+4893 PEWKKET

-4942 FSSSESVKDQPLT
+4942 FSSSESVRDQPLA

-4988 AWILLGVD
+4988 AWILLGRE
-4996 RLKNDPSFKTLTEE
+4996 RLKNDERYKSADEE
-5010 GQKKALQSYYSRMN
+5010 TQKKILQSYYSRMN

-5030 ANKVHGY
+5030 GNKVHGY

-5051 IREAIK
+5051 IGEAIK

>member
-30 QVNPVEQIFGKPR
+30 QVDQIFGKPR
-43 PADKTVQ
+43 PTDKTVQ

-63 KKKDILDTKLPEG
+63 KKGDVLDTKLGENA
-76 VPFETLR
+76 PFETLR
-83 DVKDWTPNKPIQD
+83 DVKDWTPDKPIQD

-102 ALKVRRQLHQPQ
+102 ALKVRRQLYQPQ
-114 LPQKKRTV
+114 PQKKRTV
-122 AAKPAA
+122 AAKSAP
-128 GKAIPYTP
+128 KAIPYTP

-150 MDFRGPNEAEKAFSN
+150 MDFRGPTDADRMMSN
-165 VRESMG
+165 VREGMG

-179 RRKSFLDKFQ
+179 RRKGFLDKYL
-189 QEEAQRSYQKNQGI
+189 QEEAQRSYQKSQGV
-203 LADIEANSA
+203 LEDIEANTQTA
-212 QAAAERRIS
+212 KAEQRLS
-221 QPQNTIQTARGAD
+221 QPQSTIQTAKGAD
-234 LSKSSLSA
+234 SSKSSLSA

-248 REAKTRLR
+248 RETKARLR
-256 RNRVDDIRGLAG
+256 TKRVDEIRKLSG
-268 GSTNTT
+268 GSLNPV
-274 NRMVGRALAL
+274 NRMVGRGLGL

-293 AEAIPPTGSLEN
+293 AEALPPIGRIEN
-305 AAAHLTGAAI
+305 AGSHFAGAAI
-315 RGATSIPEGVA
+315 RGASSIPEGVA

-333 VNRDAVQTYELMS
+333 VNRDAVQTYELMN

-353 KRAASEGRVSRG
+353 KRAASEGRASKG

-374 SLESQT
+374 SLESQM

-388 LTKAGEKFSQSVL
+388 LTKAGEKFSQAVL

-413 LKRGFWEN
+413 LKRGFWESI
-421 TLPEAAGSMAPFFAG
+421 LPEAAGSMAPFFAG

-473 PEQLSKTIDTRTAA
+473 PEQLSKTTDIRTAA
-487 GALEMFGAESL
+487 GMLEMFGAESL

-511 YLAKESFQEG
+511 YLAKEALQEG
-521 VQEAGQSGVSDV
+521 VQEAGQSLTEDV
-533 GDKYYAKTK
+533 GDKYYAGTK

-562 FLGFGG
+562 FLGVGG

-573 PAHLAERKANSAEVA
+573 PAHLAERKANSAQVA
-588 QQIESLANAEP
+588 EQIESLANAQP
-599 NHPVVQAIAS
+599 GHPVVQAIAS
-609 LGIDPQTI
+609 LGIDPGTI
-617 TRADEKAVDEL
+617 TQADDRAVDEL
-628 SIRLQA
+628 STRLQS

-648 REVLAQQAQNV
+648 REVLAQQAQNA

-698 EDLAQNVSPLFRN
+698 QDLTQNVSPLFRN

-724 ADVADDQQGDLLKE
+724 ADAADDQQGDLLKE
-738 VRKAGGII
+738 VRKAGGV
-746 ATEGQV
+746 AAPEGAV
-752 EAGELEGLSPKESGT
+752 EAGELERLSPKEIGS
-767 TGLISRST
+767 TGLISRKG
-775 ERGELPDRMRERMA
+775 GESPDQMRERMV
-789 SEGLTTAETA
+789 SEGLSNAETPHQLIEEVESA
-799 NQFIDEVKATTRRQQ
+799 AIRKKNQKESESFEDYHRGQMSAEEQAQSDKLDEV
-814 TEAES
+814 
-819 YADYQRSQM
+819 
-828 TEQEL
+828 L
-833 ADSDLLDQHLADR
+833 ADKAHPFTQVYR
-846 TTTFS
+846 Q
-851 RVWRTLDNPKTIF
+851 LDNPKGIYTSK
-864 TQNLARDFVREAEKA
+864 LAKQFVEEADKL
-879 GFSDEFIERSL
+879 GFSDDFIERSL
-890 VEFEAQRGVRRSGS
+890 VEFQQQRG
-904 ESEESRGLRTDSSI
+904 I
-918 DTGASQ
+918 ASNGTNRV
-924 SSMVDSERSI
+924 VDEP
-934 NSLGRSAE
+934 GRSMAKPSKPAE
-942 PGIGVSMSPYKVL
+942 PGVSMSPYKVL
-955 ETNNKDL
+955 EANNKDL
-962 LKRLYEINLN
+962 LKRLYDVNLN
-972 SEEGKAGIA
+972 SEEGKAGI
-981 QLRDYARKNGIEQR
+981 QELRDYARKNGIEQR

-1007 QAKYGVPK
+1007 QKTYGVPK
-1015 LDQPGKVQPAV
+1015 LDQPRKVQPARP
-1026 KQPETGFS
+1026 KQPESGFS

-1048 ADDEFDEYLEAV
+1048 ADDEFDEHLEAV

-1112 YPSKAEMATAVEKA
+1112 QPSKAEISAAVEKA
-1126 VSKQK
+1126 
-1131 TVDGLHEQLLNAPD
+1131 
-1145 VETLIRLMGEN
+1145 I
-1156 SDYLEQLE
+1156 
-1164 PRKRTWLVEA
+1164 
-1174 AEIRGQELTKNEKKS
+1174 EKK
-1189 KSKRKTGSVP
+1189 RETESVP
-1199 RETENVPQAETIE
+1199 RETENVSQGTKEKKET
-1212 KALESG
+1212 
-1218 APANWQGDEA
+1218 
-1228 RERAVKN
+1228 V
-1235 LLYPLLDKDRA
+1235 
-1246 KTESVFDGLKRGLSV
+1246 
-1261 SEALGEKQEG
+1261 G
-1271 KSNVSTKFP
+1271 KSQVDQNPTV
-1280 LDKSTESIFDE
+1280 
-1291 ILGELTET
+1291 
-1299 ESEKKSKPSSKSKAE
+1299 SKPE
-1314 KSSNSKRKNYQ
+1314 
-1325 IVSPA
+1325 
-1330 ASGTAKSA
+1330 
-1338 ATEAILGMEDIA
+1338 
-1350 KGLRALLIDPN
+1350 ID
-1361 RLGSGL
+1361 S
-1367 VFDEQTYAKAKPYFN
+1367 
-1382 AAMTHFESASN
+1382 
-1393 DVREVM
+1393 
-1399 RRLLTELKEKHG
+1399 
-1411 FTVEMLQQL
+1411 
-1420 KPMIVRFVDDYVAS
+1420 
-1434 AETKAAIDNAAHEA
+1434 AAHEA
-1448 ATSPKNDLA
+1448 ATSPKNELA
-1457 EPTEAQKEA
+1457 EPTEGQKEA

-1473 VNLHGL
+1473 IKLHGM
-1479 DITVENPEGSVR
+1479 DITIENPEGSTR

-1521 QIDVYIGSKVDSN
+1521 QIDVYIGPKTDSN

-1562 EAEKLYDAHFDDGK
+1562 EAEKLYDDHFDDGK
-1576 GSDRRGAI
+1576 GPDRRGAI
-1584 TQMPVDEFKE
+1584 TQMPVDEFKD
-1594 WLKSEDT
+1594 WLKNEDT
-1601 ALPVSESLG
+1601 TTPVGDTSEAKNENASELIPLPKVGDQRKLDGVPHTLDRIQRIG
-1610 EVDDIGRTEPSGEKA
+1610 E
-1625 EKDGDAEVGQSP
+1625 
-1637 DGGLQTGS
+1637 L
-1645 GGDVLKPV
+1645 
-1653 RRKNSVER
+1653 
-1661 IMGDIHSLEDV
+1661 
-1672 QRVGEVDFELWE
+1672 DFELWQS
-1684 NEGKGGKTT
+1684 NEDSGMTMVT
-1693 IIRDAE
+1693 RDAE
-1699 TGEPVGVRY
+1699 TGDALPGSTISDTNSDRAKRRYRTKTEEAKFGQKETSKSATERQRGKSAVAEELAGVGQTEERDALSESAPVSE
-1708 DPDGARATKRHQND
+1708 TKGGQ
-1722 VQTARK
+1722 
-1728 REVSSDERSVDDGRL
+1728 DERFVDDGRL
-1743 PESGLADQSGRSEPA
+1743 SESGPADKSGTSKPVA
-1758 TAKSEGQPER
+1758 AKSEGQPQGQSR
-1768 GAKPGS
+1768 PGS
-1774 VVGTPAKSGKRR
+1774 VASKPAKSGKRR
-1786 GLGKQTTPSLFGD
+1786 GLGKQTEPSLFG
-1799 ENEQGTESSN
+1799 NESEQTTESSD
-1809 SEHAQELVAEVAQE
+1809 SAHAQELVREVAQE
-1823 TEPIAASEAVIQAA
+1823 TEPIAAGEAVTQAA

-1846 EVQPEEPQPKPVTK
+1846 TETVQPEEPQPKPVKTPK

-1885 SGGAVTKY
+1885 SGGAVAKY

-1905 VLLEG
+1905 VLMEG

-1944 QKWFDRQ
+1944 QKWWDRQ
-1951 NELKELIG
+1951 QELKELIG

-2040 DANIHIQGFE
+2040 DANVHIQGFE

-2067 FGDYRISDNRYNKLL
+2067 FGEYRISDNRYNKLL

-2101 LVMFITST
+2101 LVMFITNT

-2149 VTDLIILRKRLPG
+2149 VTDLIIFRKRLPG
-2162 ETSKN
+2162 EVSKS
-2167 DAWVKSSE
+2167 DAWMKSSE
-2175 VNDPRGAGYQKIKLN
+2175 VADPRGAGYQKIKLN
-2190 NYFAENPSQMLGEFN
+2190 NYFAENPSQILGEFN

-2222 FEQRLAEAMADLPQG
+2222 FEQRLAEAMANLPAG
-2237 VMSEYST
+2237 VMSDYST
-2244 VRQPQMKEAGMKA
+2244 VRQPRMKEVGMKA

-2284 DRIKRVDGMLK
+2284 DRINRVDGMLK

-2310 AIGGPAQRKV
+2310 AIGGPAQRKA

-2327 FHAKYGPI
+2327 FNAKYGAI

-2372 TKPTVSGIRAD
+2372 TKSTVSGIRAD
-2383 AKPSTLV
+2383 AKPSNVV

-2395 SFQMKGEIVLSQLA
+2395 SFQMNGEIILPQLA
-2409 KDLGLDERTIGEELV
+2409 EDLGLDERTIGEELV

-2437 ELAPHYL
+2437 ELAARYL
-2444 SGNVRRKLAEA
+2444 SGNVRRKLGEA

-2475 LPRDIRSDE
+2475 LPRDVRSDE
-2484 ISVEI
+2484 ISVEM

-2496 QVISHFVA
+2496 QVISQFVA
-2504 ELFEDDPNNVGVS
+2504 ELFEDQPSNVGVA
-2517 YDRHLGAFTLS
+2517 YDRHLGTFTLS
-2528 LDRSRAKTSRQAITT
+2528 LDRSRARGSRLAMTT
-2543 WGTPD
+2543 WGTAD

-2557 ALTNKQASV
+2557 ALTGKQASV
-2566 FDEIRTDR
+2566 FDEVKTNN

-2599 REWVWENDE
+2599 REWVWGDDN
-2608 RKQKL
+2608 RKQRL
-2613 LSRYNDLFNSH
+2613 LARYNDLFNSN

-2637 KGEGVVPGLSFGW
+2637 KGEGVVPGLSSGW

-2706 VLPGFVSA
+2706 VLPGFLSA

-2726 VDSRDAAKRNT
+2726 IDSRDAAKRNT

-2757 DMLKMRPEFEAE
+2757 DMLKMKPEFEAE
-2769 ILRSELDEVTAVY
+2769 ILRGELDEVTAVY

-3003 AAAVKSKL
+3003 AAAVKSRL

-3045 KIKALADNVL
+3045 KIKALADSVL

-3087 INKLIEGGIP
+3087 INKLVEGGIP

-3118 RLNSADAVI
+3118 RLNSGDAVI

-3209 PQEGQARE
+3209 PQEGQSRE

-3264 ALNRKQEIPRIID
+3264 ALNRKQEIPRIVD
-3277 RIAALNRRATQM
+3277 RIAAMNRRATRL
-3289 DLVAVSAKEVKEK
+3289 DLVAAAAKEVKEK
-3302 EFEYKTPK
+3302 DFEYKTPK

-3326 NYLFEKDR
+3326 NYLYEKDR
-3334 KERSVIGQYKG
+3334 KERTVIGQYKG
-3345 YRLMS
+3345 YWLMS
-3350 DGYGSAYMELPI
+3350 DGYGSVYMDLPI
-3362 KGAEAEKVS
+3362 KGAEPERFG

-3387 KKVSALASNA
+3387 KKIAAFASNA
-3397 DADHLREVT
+3397 DADHLRETT

-3436 QLEAVNKR
+3436 QLGVVNKR
-3444 LKAKEAESVSEGQP
+3444 LKAKEAESASEGQP
-3458 LSAGDTDVRAVSAL
+3458 LSAGETDVRAVSAL
-3472 GRKIRRHLRE
+3472 GRKIRHGMRE

-3489 IPRILEKALPEI
+3489 IPRILEEALPAI

-3513 EFQRRKA
+3513 EFQHRKA
-3520 EEFLAE
+3520 EDFLAE

-3553 LDATAR
+3553 ID
-3559 AGKNPI
+3559 
-3565 GSNYWG
+3565 
-3571 TPRVQYDADGRAM
+3571 
-3584 DEASIIPNARAEFRP
+3584 
-3599 GGKDRSGMFWSNEQG
+3599 
-3614 AIVLGSAA
+3614 AA
-3622 ELAGVKIG
+3622 ESRPMASRR
-3630 TVSGGF
+3630 T
-3636 SGLAMSLPAARKA
+3636 RE
-3649 LSALKSVA
+3649 SV
-3657 KEYGPEIS
+3657 ESSP
-3665 TIATEF
+3665 EF
-3671 EKAVV
+3671 EK
-3676 DARKTGQ
+3676 
-3683 SAVVIVDIS
+3683 
-3692 SQPTLQEAKATAR
+3692 
-3705 EERFHRWQRNFGLM
+3705 WFG
-3719 ESENARTLEAA
+3719 E
-3730 LRDDPVYQNLR
+3730 
-3741 DHLLNV
+3741 
-3747 DKYIDNPSL
+3747 
-3756 LITEASA
+3756 
-3763 KIASGQWE
+3763 
-3771 RYGLETE
+3771 
-3778 QQGLNFLHRYMRLA
+3778 
-3792 VRLFGINMLRG
+3792 
-3803 QVPGTPAARGV
+3803 
-3814 YQDVNDIEGPE
+3814 
-3825 AGFTGG
+3825 
-3831 SSANQRSE
+3831 
-3839 RGNSGVGRDDS
+3839 
-3850 GLQRRQQSFGRGSQD
+3850 
-3865 GSGLPETAAA
+3865 
-3875 ARHQFK
+3875 
-3881 PGQSSGKNIYD
+3881 
-3892 VTVDVYDWK
+3892 
-3901 AGKNRS
+3901 S
-3907 KVVKVTAD
+3907 KVVDQSGK
-3915 SRPEAMRRAEEQV
+3915 PLPL
-3928 SRSYPTIKAGGTA
+3928 YHGTQA
-3941 INRNV
+3941 RN
-3946 QGYTVRAWEAKKDF
+3946 E
-3960 EGQRYKDAVND
+3960 
-3971 RRAIQ
+3971 
-3976 QLSQQAIEA
+3976 IEA
-3985 INKIAFAEAEAE
+3985 IDPSRFLSGSHFGPGFYMAEEPEIASRGYAEGHLHPRGQEQSGSPSVYKLYARIENPLDMSKPADSKMIAAVFGSPNVDLE
-3997 LQQAYREVLNE
+3997 EMGFGSRPTNEVLYKQLAKRLGDDKRAANERLQE
-4008 LGQDSEIAETLLET
+4008 LGFDGITRLNRASDEAPEHREWVVFDPRQVKSATGNQGTFDDS
-4022 YRAMHKPRPGAN
+4022 AN
-4034 VVNILNANEDA
+4034 
-4045 VSYLEGKIG
+4045 
-4054 NALRMIPEKQHADT
+4054 
-4068 SASLSTSRREV
+4068 LSTSRRQV
-4079 AGPASDLANPMDVL
+4079 SGPASELANPMDVL
-4093 LNAETITK
+4093 LHAETITK

-4115 ARALLGASLTEVFDE
+4115 ARALLGASLTEVFGE

-4139 LSREEVSKVA
+4139 LSREEISKVA
-4149 DYLEGEAKELT
+4149 DYLEGEAKGLT
-4160 GDYQAGAVQFVQ
+4160 GDYQAGATQFVQ
-4172 ELRDMLAQAKP
+4172 ELRDMLVQGGSK
-4183 DQRTFNIV
+4183 QKTFNIV

-4232 GTAIASVGSSWA
+4232 GVAIASVGSSWA

-4276 IAAGKFEDLG
+4276 IAAGKFDDLG

-4311 GVDAL
+4311 GVEAL

-4356 TDRPKPSGGSG
+4356 ANRPEASGGSS
-4367 QTVRGGNQEGRQ
+4367 QTVRSGNQEERE
-4379 EGRAESI
+4379 EGSAEPI
-4386 PRRSADE
+4386 PRRSPEE
-4393 PFESSQPVKGPQLPI
+4393 PFNSASSEDL
-4408 TEGTNV
+4408 N
-4414 ENVRL
+4414 
-4419 AGEAAPEFD
+4419 
-4428 NQPLKRAAQ
+4428 
-4437 QKRLLPDDQVEF
+4437 
-4449 AENRPFENDPIQAS
+4449 QAS

-4468 GMPRKEWGDIWKT
+4468 GMPKKEWGDIWKT
-4481 LADILNLPK
+4481 LADILNIPK

-4510 PPTRWHIAAKSF
+4510 PPSRWGIAAKSF
-4522 GKSLQASEGFGLKK
+4522 GKSLQASEAFGLKK

-4569 VQTELFGSRLAGQ
+4569 VQTELFGSRFAGK

-4633 NVSSGRGSYRGKF
+4633 NTSSGRGSYRGKF
-4646 GVWYQ
+4646 GAWYQ
-4651 QKAAPMLNIFGW
+4651 KKAAPLLNVIGW

-4692 FRKQMGE
+4692 FRKQMSE

-4708 VTATLAK
+4708 LTAVLAK
-4715 AGGALISTDP
+4715 AGGALVSTDP
-4725 DDADFLKLRFGTTRY
+4725 DEADFLKLRFGTTRY

-4752 ALRIGDYLRIKA
+4752 SLRIGDYLRIKA

-4777 RKASAE
+4777 RKASGE
-4783 ATTTLLRFGRTK
+4783 ASQLLGRFGRTK
-4795 LGPVPAFV
+4795 LGPVPGLV

-4819 PGEFITSF
+4819 PGDFITSF

-4832 VKGFADLAE
+4832 VKGVADLAE
-4841 DPIASQVLPLFWADM
+4841 DPIISQALPLFWADM

-4867 GNQGGLEHAAKMLP
+4867 GNQGGLEHLAKVLP

-4893 PEWNKET
+4893 PEWKKET
-4900 RKQLDKFDLDPQFPK
+4900 RKQLDRFDLDPQFPK
-4915 RKTGEKEEAY
+4915 HKTGEKEEAY

-4988 AWILLGVD
+4988 AWILLGRE
-4996 RLKNDPSFKTLTEE
+4996 RLKNDENYKSADEE
-5010 GQKKALQSYYSRMN
+5010 TQKKILQSYYSRMN

-5030 ANKVHGY
+5030 ANNKHEY
-5037 QKPDFVDED
+5037 QRPDFVDED
-5046 VLKRK
+5046 VLKQK